1 MSPVRTI
8 SPAPSELHVGD
19 YVVRRYETSDALELV
34 RAVTESL
41 GHLSPW
47 MPWAAYEPQS
57 VDQKVEL
64 IRSWS
69 AEWDAGVNFTMGI
82 FLGDRV
88 VGGTGLHLRGAENT
102 VEIGYWVHVDF
113 VGKGIVTMVS
123 QSLTELAFAIWPEID
138 IVEIHHDEANIA
150 SGKVPLRLGFQHVRT
165 VERIPEAPSESGVGY
180 HWAIARRK

>member
-8 SPAPSELHVGD
+8 SPAPSEIHVGE
-19 YVVRRYETSDALELV
+19 YVVRRYETSDAPELV

-57 VDQKVEL
+57 VDQKEEL

-82 FLGDRV
+82 FLGERV

-150 SGKVPLRLGFQHVRT
+150 SGKVALRLGFQHVRI
-165 VERIPEAPSESGVGY
+165 VERIPEAPNESGVGY
-180 HWAIARRK
+180 HWAMARRK

>member
-57 VDQKVEL
+57 VGQREGL

-69 AEWDAGVNFTMGI
+69 AEWDACTNFTMGI

-150 SGKVPLRLGFQHVRT
+150 SGKVVLRLGFQHVRT
-165 VERIPEAPSESGVGY
+165 VERIPEAPSDSGVGY
-180 HWAIARRK
+180 HWAMVRKK

>member
-8 SPAPSELHVGD
+8 SPAPSEIHVGE
-19 YVVRRYETSDALELV
+19 YVVRRYETSDAPELV

-57 VDQKVEL
+57 VGQREGL

-69 AEWDAGVNFTMGI
+69 AEWDACTNFTMGI

-150 SGKVPLRLGFQHVRT
+150 SGKVVLRLGFQHVRT
-165 VERIPEAPSESGVGY
+165 VERIPEAPSDSGVGY
-180 HWAIARRK
+180 HWAMVRKK

>member
-8 SPAPSELHVGD
+8 SPAPSEIHVGE
-19 YVVRRYETSDALELV
+19 YVVRRYETSDAPELV

-57 VDQKVEL
+57 VGQREGL

-69 AEWDAGVNFTMGI
+69 AEWDACTNFTMGI

-150 SGKVPLRLGFQHVRT
+150 SGKVALRLGFQHVRT
-165 VERIPEAPSESGVGY
+165 VERIPEAPSDSGVGY
-180 HWAIARRK
+180 HWAMVRKK